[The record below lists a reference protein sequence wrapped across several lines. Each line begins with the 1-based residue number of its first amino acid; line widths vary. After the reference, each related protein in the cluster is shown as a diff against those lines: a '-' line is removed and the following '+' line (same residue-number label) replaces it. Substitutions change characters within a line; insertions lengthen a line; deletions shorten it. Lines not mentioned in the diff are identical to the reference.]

1 MISVGGASV
10 NAVSRSFAYLD
21 HGGVLAF
28 AHRGGTS
35 RWPENTMPSF
45 QDSIDLGYRYLETD
59 VHLSADDVLYAFHDH
74 NLLARTGVNANIAD
88 LDASEIDVL
97 LVDEMAPIPRLDDVF
112 STWPNARLNIDTK
125 SDATVVPL
133 IESIRAHGAI
143 DRVCVG
149 SFVDRRIK
157 KCRQELGPG
166 LCTSMG
172 KYEAARLAM
181 AARGLGDT
189 AMISAP
195 CAQVPLRMGVDV
207 ATSAFVD
214 VAHDL
219 GIQVHVWTVDEPDQM
234 RALLDWGVDG
244 IMTDQPR
251 ILRDVLIN
259 RGVWAPE
266 GVPR

>member
-1 MISVGGASV
+1 MLASTSVD
-10 NAVSRSFAYLD
+10 AVPERFPYLD

-28 AHRGGTS
+28 AHRGGSS

-59 VHLSADDVLYAFHDH
+59 VHLSADDVLFAFHDH

-88 LDASEIDVL
+88 LDAAEIDRL
-97 LVDEMAPIPRLDDVF
+97 LVDEMAPIPRLADVF
-112 STWPNARLNIDTK
+112 LTWPFARLNIDTK
-125 SDATVVPL
+125 SDATVLPL
-133 IESIRAHGAI
+133 IASIRAHGAI

-149 SFVDRRIK
+149 SFVDRRVK
-157 KCRQELGPG
+157 MCRQELGPA

-172 KYEAARLAM
+172 KFEVASLWL
-181 AARGLGDT
+181 AARGLSDT
-189 AMISAP
+189 ERIIAP
-195 CAQVPLRMGVDV
+195 CAQVPPRKGIDVVDTALV
-207 ATSAFVD
+207 E

-219 GIQVHVWTVDEPDQM
+219 GIQVHVWTIDEPDQM
-234 RALLDWGVDG
+234 RALLDIDVDG

-266 GVPR
+266 GVLR